1 MTTTLTLG
9 GIAAVCLAIALTLMF
24 KKMAKRAVVYL
35 MLIAGLAGL
44 GGLLGQIIDRIVG
57 AAVGG
62 AVSAADRLSGQAIG
76 GFILIAILTIVLWPH
91 VKPKGQPPTRFTPW
105 VALLYGAVLYAVGG
119 VFSQMAGLSTNIVA
133 QGANMALSGVV
144 AFIGGF

>member
-1 MTTTLTLG
+1 MSLTLG
-9 GIAAVCLAIALTLMF
+9 GIAAICLAIALTFMV
-24 KKMAKRAVVYL
+24 KKMARRATVYL

-44 GGLLGQIIDRIVG
+44 GGVLGSIIDRIVN

-62 AVSAADRLSGQAIG
+62 AVSAADRLSGQAVG

-91 VKPKGQPPTRFTPW
+91 VNPKGQPPTKFTPW
-105 VALLYGAVLYAVGG
+105 VALMYGAVLYAVGG

-133 QGANMALSGVV
+133 QGANMALSGVM